1 MPGISKHVVSHAS
14 NSARTGIPEVWMRA
28 GTSKGLFIHEHD
40 LPSSKDLWAP
50 ILLSALGLAEADKRQ
65 LNGVGGATS
74 TTSKVAVVR
83 KSKRHGVDVDYTFVQ
98 VASDQAQVDMTGNCG
113 NMASGVGPF
122 ALDEEL
128 TSECLTPTHS
138 KSWSK
143 PSTSPPD
150 GNFCED
156 GDYSIAGV
164 RGTASPI
171 QMTFIKPG
179 GSITGRLFPSGAKQE
194 MLTVSSAHTPTPFIV
209 RVSLVDAANPFVL
222 VDSSTMPA
230 AYLDSEATSRL
241 SLAIIEDIRVAG
253 AVRFGLARATAAA
266 GRVRGTPKIALLYP
280 GGREVDTEGRINE
293 ADIEVLPFSLGQPH
307 PSLQL
312 TGAVCLGTALSIP
325 ETVAW
330 DLRRQEAAHVHHNV
344 PSEQQ
349 VIMFEPRMS
358 TVKRLLKHPNGLMD
372 VEARLET
379 HENGETSVE
388 SVSVF
393 RTARRLFEGKVFYRL

>member
-1 MPGISKHVVSHAS
+1 MAKIAFHV
-14 NSARTGIPEVWMRA
+14 T
-28 GTSKGLFIHEHD
+28 
-40 LPSSKDLWAP
+40 
-50 ILLSALGLAEADKRQ
+50 
-65 LNGVGGATS
+65 
-74 TTSKVAVVR
+74 
-83 KSKRHGVDVDYTFVQ
+83 
-98 VASDQAQVDMTGNCG
+98 
-113 NMASGVGPF
+113 
-122 ALDEEL
+122 
-128 TSECLTPTHS
+128 
-138 KSWSK
+138 
-143 PSTSPPD
+143 PD
-150 GNFCED
+150 GKFCED
-156 GDYSIAGV
+156 GDYRIDGV

-194 MLTVSSAHTPTPFIV
+194 MLTMNSAHTPTPFIV

-230 AYLDSEATSRL
+230 AYLGSEPTSPL
-241 SLAIIEDIRVAG
+241 SLAIIEEIRVAG
-253 AVRFGLARATAAA
+253 AVRFGLARDTATA
-266 GRVRGTPKIALLYP
+266 GRVRGTPKIVLLYP
-280 GGREVDTEGRINE
+280 GGRKVDTEGRVDE

-325 ETVAW
+325 GTVAW
-330 DLRRQEAAHVHHNV
+330 DLRRQEAGHAHHNGS
-344 PSEQQ
+344 SEQQ
-349 VIMFEPRMS
+349 IIIIDPRMS
-358 TVKRLLKHPNGLMD
+358 TVKWLLKHPNGLMD